1 MLHVYECNVTN
12 GNISSRTGPI
22 SLTSARYITVF
33 DIYIRKEAVLSS
45 MIERTR
51 FSLSDLLLF
60 ELDQEPEVSLN
71 SAREVC

>member
-1 MLHVYECNVTN
+1 
-12 GNISSRTGPI
+12 
-22 SLTSARYITVF
+22 
-33 DIYIRKEAVLSS
+33 